1 MPASVTEKTWKRM
14 TSEEQYNTIY
24 ELFRNRAISDTYE
37 TWF

>member
-1 MPASVTEKTWKRM
+1 M

-37 TWF
+37 PGSVLK